1 MKTAQ
6 IPSSVGFRKTDG
18 PTRTLTSKERKA
30 QIKAI
35 ARLWHIPYREMVEL
49 LDETQKT
56 A

>member
-1 MKTAQ
+1 MRHAQ
-6 IPSSVGFRKTDG
+6 IPSSVGFA
-18 PTRTLTSKERKA
+18 PTSGTVRPLTPKERKA

-49 LDETQKT
+49 MADQKN

>member
-6 IPSSVGFRKTDG
+6 IPSSVGFSQTSGTVR
-18 PTRTLTSKERKA
+18 PLTSVEKKA

-49 LDETQKT
+49 MADQKT

>member
-1 MKTAQ
+1 MKHAQ

-18 PTRTLTSKERKA
+18 PIRPLTPKEKKA